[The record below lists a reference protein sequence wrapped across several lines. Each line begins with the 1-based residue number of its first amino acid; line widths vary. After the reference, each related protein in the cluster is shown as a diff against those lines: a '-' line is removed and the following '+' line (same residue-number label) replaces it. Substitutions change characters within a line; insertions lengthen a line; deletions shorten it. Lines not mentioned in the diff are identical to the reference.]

1 MAGARQTQSPDAE
14 RAEHEDET
22 DMSSFSPPMMRLHA
36 RPSPSRLRALLL
48 GGCVLAL
55 SACGDTMDF
64 DLRGGIGGLDTAEAA
79 RTATANRPAPDDRG
93 IISYPGYQVAVAR
106 RGDTLSSLAQRIG
119 TDADTL
125 ARYNG
130 VQPGDPLRAGEI
142 IALPGRVAEPAGGPI
157 RPADGDI
164 TQIAGAAIEN
174 AQASQIETSSLSP
187 ATTGATGQSGVE
199 PVRHKV
205 ERGETAYTI
214 ARLYNVSIRSLAEWN
229 GLGSD
234 FAVREGQYLII
245 PVALPGERQATF
257 DASEAPPQPP
267 APGAG
272 SPTPEPPSAA
282 TPLPEEDTLPAA
294 VAEAE
299 TPAEAPDL
307 GQEQTAAS
315 APEARMLYPVRGDIV
330 RPYSKGK
337 NDGID
342 IAASP
347 GTPVKAADS
356 GTVAAITKDTKGTPI
371 IVVRHDGNLLT
382 VYSNVD
388 NVAVETGDT
397 VSRGQTLAKIP
408 STGPAA
414 VHFEV
419 RNGFDSLDPIPY
431 LTE

>member
-1 MAGARQTQSPDAE
+1 
-14 RAEHEDET
+14 
-22 DMSSFSPPMMRLHA
+22 MSSHS
-36 RPSPSRLRALLL
+36 RPQTPLLRQSRLNALLAGTCL
-48 GGCVLAL
+48 LAVA
-55 SACGDTMDF
+55 ACGDTVDF
-64 DLRGGIGGLDTAEAA
+64 DLRGPIGGLDTEQAA
-79 RTATANRPAPDDRG
+79 RAATADRPEPDARG
-93 IISYPGYQVAVAR
+93 IISYPGYQVAVAQ
-106 RGDTLSSLAQRIG
+106 RGDTLASLAQRVG
-119 TDADTL
+119 TDANAL

-130 VQPGDPLRAGEI
+130 IQTSDPLRAGEV

-157 RPADGDI
+157 RPGGADI
-164 TQIAGAAIEN
+164 TQIAGAAIDN
-174 AQASQIETSSLSP
+174 AAPSQIETSSLSP
-187 ATTGATGQSGVE
+187 AAPSQTGVE

-205 ERGETAYTI
+205 TRGETAYTI

-245 PVALPGERQATF
+245 PVALPGQKTATF
-257 DASEAPPQPP
+257 DANDVP
-267 APGAG
+267 AATEPPGAG

-282 TPLPEEDTLPAA
+282 KPLPAEDTVTA
-294 VAEAE
+294 AEAQAA
-299 TPAEAPDL
+299 PKDAPDL
-307 GQEQTAAS
+307 GKEQTTAS
-315 APEARMLYPVRGDIV
+315 APKARMSYPVRGDIV

-347 GTPVKAADS
+347 GTAVKAADG

-371 IVVRHDGNLLT
+371 IVVKHASNLLT

-388 NVAVETGDT
+388 SVAVKTGDS

-408 STGPAA
+408 SSGPAA